1 MVHRAACLTL
11 AALVLA
17 GGAAACGGSGS
28 GSSGG
33 GAGDPI
39 VQTAPAGDQGVAD
52 RANLVISDFPP
63 EWRATP
69 LPADAAA
76 VNAANDRD
84 FADCMGRPRPEEV
97 RTANA
102 DSPDFSAT
110 DTRRVSSSAQMV
122 KTDEIAR
129 GDFVALKSDRGS
141 SCLKQQIDRE
151 FARQLPA
158 SGPATTT
165 TIERLDLPQ
174 FGEET
179 AAYRLTATGVVEAQQ
194 VVTLIDLTFVR
205 KGRAE
210 LSAAF
215 INRSAPF
222 PQDIQRSLLQRM
234 VGRA

>member
-1 MVHRAACLTL
+1 VDRRFVRLTL
-11 AALVLA
+11 ATLVFMA
-17 GGAAACGGSGS
+17 AAGAACGGGGSGS
-28 GSSGG
+28 G
-33 GAGDPI
+33 GDPSI
-39 VQTAPAGDQGVAD
+39 QTAPAGDQGVAE
-52 RANLVISDFPP
+52 RANLVVTDFPP
-63 EWRATP
+63 EWKSTP
-69 LPADAAA
+69 LPTDAAA

-97 RTANA
+97 RSATA

-110 DTRRVSSSAQMV
+110 DTRRVSSSVQLV

-158 SGPATTT
+158 SGPATAT
-165 TIERLDLPQ
+165 TIEPLDLPQ
-174 FGEET
+174 FGDET

-194 VVTLIDLTFVR
+194 VITILDLTFVR

-215 INRSAPF
+215 LNRSAPF
-222 PQDIQRSLLQRM
+222 PQELQRSLLQRM